1 MDVHYPF
8 DPAMGEAIAA
18 IMGGSKAILPGRTTY
33 EEFAPSWSTRTAEE
47 DPGAPFMNGAPKYV
61 VSAGLQ
67 RADWS
72 NSTILGPYRAETI
85 RSLKDQIGGGI
96 YVSGSRTLVQALL
109 ADGLV
114 DELHLFVFPLALGT
128 GRRLFADGAAPIK
141 LALTDCRTYTSGV
154 AYLTY
159 TPAGS

>member
-1 MDVHYPF
+1 MHEQDR
-8 DPAMGEAIAA
+8 AA
-18 IMGGSKAILPGRTTY
+18 VAVRGVLPGGSKAVLLGRTTY

-47 DPGAPFMNGAPKYV
+47 DPGAVHERRPQIR
-61 VSAGLQ
+61 VSASLQ

-85 RSLKDQIGGGI
+85 RSLKGQIGGGI
-96 YVSGSRTLVQALL
+96 YVSGSRTRVQALL